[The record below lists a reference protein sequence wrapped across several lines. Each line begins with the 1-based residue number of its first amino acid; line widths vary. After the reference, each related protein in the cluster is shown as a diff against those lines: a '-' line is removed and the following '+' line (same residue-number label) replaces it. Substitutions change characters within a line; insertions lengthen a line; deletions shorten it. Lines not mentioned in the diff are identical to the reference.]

1 MIMTVIKSFNY
12 EVATGIT
19 DGFLEMSE
27 ELKSSLFYMQEGAAP
42 LGWKFFCDFCDHLQ
56 HMVK

>member
-1 MIMTVIKSFNY
+1 MTVIKSFNY